1 MNNQQKKIVPEIEIT
16 QLQQQQQ
23 QQQQQHEQQ
32 KKEILEA
39 GKKPES
45 YEKRVAHLFEQKP
58 EINNE
63 VVTPLPPPPSPA
75 ASATRPIAPF
85 KSFTAAAPTV
95 KSVMYAGVAK
105 RRAEKRQGFRNS

>member
-23 QQQQQHEQQ
+23 QQQQHEQQ

-39 GKKPES
+39 GKMPES
-45 YEKRVAHLFEQKP
+45 YEKRVAHPFEQKP

-63 VVTPLPPPPSPA
+63 VVTPLPPLHLLLLQLPVQLLHLNLLLLL
-75 ASATRPIAPF
+75 RL
-85 KSFTAAAPTV
+85 
-95 KSVMYAGVAK
+95 
-105 RRAEKRQGFRNS
+105 Q